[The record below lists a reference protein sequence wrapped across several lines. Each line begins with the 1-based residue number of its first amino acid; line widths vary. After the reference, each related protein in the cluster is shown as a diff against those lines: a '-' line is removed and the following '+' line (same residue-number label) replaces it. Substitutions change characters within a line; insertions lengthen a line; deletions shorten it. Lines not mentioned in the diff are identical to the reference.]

1 MLSSP
6 CTVLAPRQVLNLTRS
21 SLAGVFFRLAVVCC
35 AVAQIAIA
43 RSALRVPPHPEDP
56 ATDVPRPRRATEV
69 AWTII
74 PALGLAFVL
83 LVTWHAI
90 HQPQYPPFMPPGAM
104 HDMSGMGHAAPMR

>member
-1 MLSSP
+1 
-6 CTVLAPRQVLNLTRS
+6 
-21 SLAGVFFRLAVVCC
+21 LAGVFFWLAVVCC

-43 RSALRVPPHPEDP
+43 RSALRVPPRTEDP
-56 ATDVPRPRRATEV
+56 ANDVPRPRRAAEV

-74 PALGLAFVL
+74 PAIGLAFVL